1 MHLHHRHHVHP
12 VFFLLWLHII
22 PFFSSAAGPPFSSPR
37 GYLINCGSRN
47 DIKQEG
53 ITYLRDEGY
62 AVAGNLTTLNRT
74 DILPVLTTLRY
85 FPSGPGKHC
94 YQFPVT
100 KGGKFLIRTTY
111 FYGGFDGGIVP
122 PIFDQI
128 IDGTKW
134 STVNTTEDYKN
145 GLSSYYEIIVTANAK
160 TISVCLASNEHT
172 KPPSSP
178 FISLLELINL
188 DPSLYNS
195 TDFEKYGLITV
206 ARTNFASD
214 GDFIRFPD
222 DPFNRYW
229 QPFIDGNPTVQSQAN
244 VTSSE
249 FWNRPPVK
257 VFLSASTT
265 SRGRNLTLQWPP
277 CALPSNRYYVA
288 LYFQDNRSISPYSWR
303 VFTVSIDGET
313 FYQDLNVTTRG
324 VTVYGTEWPLSGTTE
339 IVLTP
344 RSDMPIGPLIN
355 AGEIYQILPLGG
367 ATLGRDAMALRM
379 LKQSLKNPPD
389 DWNGDPCLPKEHPW
403 SGIGC
408 SEGSRIRVISLNL
421 TGLSLAG
428 ILSKEIVRLTALKEL
443 RLSMNKLTGPI
454 PDMSPLK
461 ALEVLH
467 LDENEFEG
475 PFPDSLGTLPNL
487 RELYLNNNNLSGR
500 LPEILTNR
508 KGITIR
514 T

>member
-1 MHLHHRHHVHP
+1 MPLHHGHHVHP
-12 VFFLLWLHII
+12 IFFLLWLHIL
-22 PFFSSAAGPPFSSPR
+22 PFFSSAAGPPSSSPR

-62 AVAGNLTTLNRT
+62 AIAGNLTTLNRT

-94 YQFPVT
+94 YQFLVT

-214 GDFIRFPD
+214 GDFIR
-222 DPFNRYW
+222 Y
-229 QPFIDGNPTVQSQAN
+229 
-244 VTSSE
+244 E
-249 FWNRPPVK
+249 
-257 VFLSASTT
+257 
-265 SRGRNLTLQWPP
+265 
-277 CALPSNRYYVA
+277 
-288 LYFQDNRSISPYSWR
+288 
-303 VFTVSIDGET
+303 
-313 FYQDLNVTTRG
+313 
-324 VTVYGTEWPLSGTTE
+324 
-339 IVLTP
+339 
-344 RSDMPIGPLIN
+344 
-355 AGEIYQILPLGG
+355 QI
-367 ATLGRDAMALRM
+367 
-379 LKQSLKNPPD
+379 QN
-389 DWNGDPCLPKEHPW
+389 
-403 SGIGC
+403 
-408 SEGSRIRVISLNL
+408 
-421 TGLSLAG
+421 
-428 ILSKEIVRLTALKEL
+428 
-443 RLSMNKLTGPI
+443 
-454 PDMSPLK
+454 MSP
-461 ALEVLH
+461 
-467 LDENEFEG
+467 F
-475 PFPDSLGTLPNL
+475 
-487 RELYLNNNNLSGR
+487 
-500 LPEILTNR
+500 
-508 KGITIR
+508 
-514 T
+514 